1 MYAVSLLCIV
11 NGHVGSY
18 PLSWLMRIPP
28 CLPEI
33 FNELGR
39 RSSARALLSV
49 RVWARFQSNYA
60 EVNEARVPP
69 LSLLPRPAIE
79 GSLCYTLFL
88 INDQHGAQWES
99 WKLDFFAIN
108 QINYLEENKYLRKFF
123 FFITAFVLFRIFSW
137 SGSHFFINSRL
148 FRDFQIYSS
157 IASQLF
163 ELRLI
168 AGLNYNCQNSSDL
181 DTRCCRVAL
190 VSFEIKNVFNTISY
204 T

>member
-1 MYAVSLLCIV
+1 MYPVSLLCIV

-123 FFITAFVLFRIFSW
+123 FFHNSFCVVQDFLMKWFTFFHKFKTFSW
-137 SGSHFFINSRL
+137 FSNI
-148 FRDFQIYSS
+148 Q
-157 IASQLF
+157 
-163 ELRLI
+163 
-168 AGLNYNCQNSSDL
+168 
-181 DTRCCRVAL
+181 
-190 VSFEIKNVFNTISY
+190 
-204 T
+204 